1 MADGGIIFPINF
13 TTNGDPVFENIKK
26 GLNTIEQTIQKTTK
40 AMVDFQDSF
49 SLTKLTTNL
58 NTASDSFKTLG
69 KSFSDAMKAGKD
81 ILSATRIQSG
91 PLKADG
97 TADMRFRVNQIAAQ
111 SQGITGY
118 VGNSVDRLGLFVNK
132 MGTVTSNVGNVMGTM
147 GQVSGSMGELSTNL
161 GSTMGD
167 VGDLMGRLGTSMEGM
182 GGVAGTI
189 GRVVGNVGGSMTSIG
204 ENLGGVG
211 EVMETIHKGMGTL
224 GGLVD
229 NVGKGMNGLGGVI
242 STIGSGIKN
251 IIPALT
257 GVGTA
262 IMSIPGI
269 GWIIAAIVA
278 VVVAVKLL
286 WDNSRRFREILFSI
300 WEVAKAVFYNI
311 GLFVSRLWEFALKPI
326 IGFIWELYSSVF
338 IQIWETVKVVWNA
351 IGNGLQWLWNSVLLP
366 IGQAIGDFFIGTF
379 NIVRDVIV
387 SVWTTISDGIQWL
400 WGIFT
405 SFFSGIWDLI
415 SNVFGSILGFASGVW
430 NWIIGTFSSFAG
442 WIKEVLIDPI
452 RNAFSGIWDWIT
464 DLFDRI
470 MNKVMN
476 LIKPIKEIWNK
487 IFTTDGMKDLK
498 VAAQEGSK
506 KGGESFDSDQRKK
519 EEEKK
524 GEGKKTGTKDMP
536 LATGFALPKTPGMPA
551 LSPIG
556 GVAATQV
563 MNTQTSGKTTNS
575 TQNVGNLNITKLVE
589 NLNIY
594 NQNGTTMSKET
605 ITTLVKE
612 ALLTAV
618 ADFSLVKAQ

>member
-26 GLNTIEQTIQKTTK
+26 GLNTIEQTIKKTTK
-40 AMVDFQDSF
+40 ALTDFQDSF

-81 ILSATRIQSG
+81 VLSATRIQSG

-118 VGNSVDRLGLFVNK
+118 VGNSVDRLGLFVGK

-147 GQVSGSMGELSTNL
+147 AQVSGSMGELSTNL
-161 GSTMGD
+161 GNTMGD

-182 GGVAGTI
+182 GGAAGTI
-189 GRVVGNVGGSMTSIG
+189 GRVVGNVGGSMATIG

-300 WEVAKAVFYNI
+300 WEVAQAVFYNI

-326 IGFIWELYSSVF
+326 IGFIWGLYSSVF
-338 IQIWETVKVVWNA
+338 IQIWETVKVVWDA
-351 IGNGLQWLWNSVLLP
+351 IGTGLQWLWDAVLLP
-366 IGQAIGDFFIGTF
+366 IGQAIGDFFINTF
-379 NIVRDVIV
+379 NMVRDVIV
-387 SVWTTISDGIQWL
+387 GVWTTISDVIQWL
-400 WGIFT
+400 WGV
-405 SFFSGIWDLI
+405 I
-415 SNVFGSILGFASGVW
+415 SNVFGGILSFASGVW
-430 NWIIGTFSSFAG
+430 NWIINTFGAFAG

-452 RNAFSGIWDWIT
+452 RNAFSGIWNWIT

-519 EEEKK
+519 EGEKK
-524 GEGKKTGTKDMP
+524 TDPKITPPVTS
-536 LATGFALPKTPGMPA
+536 FALPKTPGMPA

-575 TQNVGNLNITKLVE
+575 TQSVGNLNITKLVE